1 MLASVPDGF
10 DECTAER
17 IPVYRA
23 SRDYGLSVGS
33 GNYPGAKRVSV
44 SNEV

>member
-1 MLASVPDGF
+1 MLTSVPDGF

-17 IPVYRA
+17 IPVYGS
-23 SRDYGLSVGS
+23 SRDYSISVGS
-33 GNYPGAKRVSV
+33 GNYPGPKHASV